1 MMPRTKK
8 LPPKEPLLIRSLT
21 HTPTTEAIVK
31 QLSQDA
37 SDSIGRPI
45 SSSAIIRALLR
56 YADQQDTQWE
66 QEQLFPFVEKE
77 LSSGILWG
85 AKKK

>member
-1 MMPRTKK
+1 MPRPKK

-37 SDSIGRPI
+37 TDFIGRPI
-45 SSSAIIRALLR
+45 SSSAMLRALLR
-56 YADQQDTQWE
+56 YVDQQDDTWRR
-66 QEQLFPFVEKE
+66 EQLFPFVEKE
-77 LSSGILWG
+77 ISSGLLWG
-85 AKKK
+85 KKK